1 MISGFQSIS
10 TINSGLI
17 LQELE
22 QDVTAS
28 NLAQPS
34 LDSQGYLM
42 NSLETIN
49 TGTGPSV
56 SFNGINGLLSVGTGV
71 TEESI
76 TRLRNA
82 FLDGQIRQ
90 QSTLV
95 GYNEIL
101 ANTSGTGVLNQISNI
116 LDPSSTGTL
125 NYALTQFTNAW
136 SVLGSAANNT
146 AATDATD
153 RANVVSTGEAF
164 AQTANQ
170 QFDSLNAL
178 QLSTNG
184 QIQTTVGQINQ
195 LLQELAAI
203 NKQLGTTQGS
213 NQNTLLDARD
223 YALDKLSRLINFNVT
238 FGNNGTASIF
248 LNGLSLLDSAG
259 AATFGTNVSNPA
271 DPSLVG
277 ITLTSSTGTPAG
289 DDEIIYTSV
298 SSASIAA
305 AGNVIN
311 PTATL
316 ASQSAKFATPPAS
329 GTIVIN
335 GVIIPYNTGQSL
347 NTIINNIDAQ
357 YNKTGVT
364 ADYDAVS
371 QQITLVSGAPI
382 TITNGA
388 GNFLTWANITTNGAN
403 VANYTTTTT
412 LINNNISSYIT
423 GGNLG
428 GELQANNV
436 ILQSYKAQ
444 LNQVVDSVMNIANS
458 IHSAGFA
465 ADGATTGTLLFTGS
479 QAGNIALNPVIQNN
493 NGLLA
498 ESSVATNAILFP
510 GAPAAADKLIAQAM
524 GNLQSLMPENFAA
537 SATLINNGV
546 GMVNPYQPLD
556 TQPFAAAIGPELG
569 SFTLDGTVINYDTTI
584 DTISTILQKMNAV
597 PGITAVFDYTNQL
610 FYVFSD
616 APVNIANGGGLSGA
630 GNPPFAGNG
639 VGWSNITNFMVST
652 LGLNNSFVPN
662 DPSVDLQSSSLD
674 GYFPTANGGPN
685 IQAFQVTPSVSGS
698 FYVNGVPVF
707 TQGAPWVEADTLENI
722 VNQIGPTTPYGTT
735 NVNPEVTNIAGTLPT
750 FFGGNLPVL
759 GVILESD
766 NPMIIDDTTGNFT
779 AFTGL
784 NVTGNI
790 GSLSAGFAAQTANT
804 VSNQESLT
812 TQEQDALNQL
822 NTSQANLAGV
832 YTGSGSPASTASGV
846 PTASTAG
853 VPLASIQ
860 QQATQAATAYN
871 ALLEIMQVIDNMY
884 QNLINIVGGGA
895 PSSNSNN
902 NFVG

>member
-116 LDPSSTGTL
+116 LDPSSSGTL
-125 NYALTQFTNAW
+125 DYALNQFTNAW
-136 SVLGSAANNT
+136 AVLGSAANNT

-170 QFDSLNAL
+170 QYDSLNAL
-178 QLSTNG
+178 QLTYNG
-184 QIQTTVGQINQ
+184 QIQTTVAQINQ
-195 LLQELAAI
+195 LLQELSAV

-289 DDEIIYTSV
+289 DDEILYNSV
-298 SSASIAA
+298 SSASIAK
-305 AGNVIN
+305 AGFVIN
-311 PTATL
+311 PTTSL
-316 ASQSAKFATPPAS
+316 AGQAANFATAPANGS
-329 GTIVIN
+329 VIIN
-335 GVIIPYNTGQSL
+335 GITIAYNTGQSL
-347 NTIINNIDAQ
+347 DTIINNINAQ

-364 ADYDAVS
+364 AWYDGVS
-371 QQITLVSGAPI
+371 QQVTLVSGAPVK
-382 TITNGA
+382 ITNGA
-388 GNFLTWANITTNGAN
+388 GNFLAWTNIATNAAN
-403 VANYTTTTT
+403 VANYTTNTT

-436 ILQSYKAQ
+436 VLQNYKAQ
-444 LNQVVDSVMNIANS
+444 LNQVVTSVMNIANS

-465 ADGATTGTLLFTGS
+465 ADGGTTGTLLFTGS

-498 ESSVATNAILFP
+498 ESGVATDAVLFP
-510 GAPAAADKLIAQAM
+510 GAPATPDKLIAQDMA
-524 GNLQSLMPENFAA
+524 NLQNYMPENFAA
-537 SATLINNGV
+537 SSNYVNVAGTFI
-546 GMVNPYQPLD
+546 NPYQPLD
-556 TQPFAAAIGPELG
+556 TQPFAAALGPGVG
-569 SFTLDGTVINYDTTI
+569 SFTLDGTTINYDTTT
-584 DTISTILQKMNAV
+584 DTINSLLQKMNAV

-610 FYVFSD
+610 FYIFSD
-616 APVNIANGGGLSGA
+616 APVNITNGA

-639 VGWSNITNFMVST
+639 GSWTNITNLMVST

-662 DPSVDLQSSSLD
+662 DPGVDAWNASLNSVV
-674 GYFPTANGGPN
+674 PTLAGGPN
-685 IQAFQVTPSVSGS
+685 DQAFQYTPSASGS
-698 FYVNGVPVF
+698 FTVNGVPVF
-707 TQGAPWVEADTLENI
+707 TQGAPWVQGDTLSNI
-722 VNQIGPTTPYGTT
+722 IQQIGPTTPYGTT
-735 NVNPEVTNIAGTLPT
+735 NVNPEITNIALFLPT
-750 FFGGNLPVL
+750 FFGGNIQVL
-759 GVILESD
+759 GVMLESD
-766 NPMIIDDTTGNFT
+766 SPMTINDTTGNFT
-779 AFTGL
+779 VFTGL

-790 GSLSAGFAAQTANT
+790 GSLAAGFAAQTSNA
-804 VSNQESLT
+804 VSNQQSLT

-871 ALLEIMQVIDNMY
+871 ALLEIMQVINNMY

-895 PSSNSNN
+895 PTSNSNN